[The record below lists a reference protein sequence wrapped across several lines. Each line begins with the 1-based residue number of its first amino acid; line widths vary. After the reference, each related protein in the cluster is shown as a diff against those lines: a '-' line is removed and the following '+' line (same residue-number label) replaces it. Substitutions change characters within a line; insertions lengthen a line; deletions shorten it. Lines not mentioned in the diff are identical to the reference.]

1 MNTTPTGRAR
11 AGRAD
16 AQRNRQLLLD
26 AALVAFAQH
35 GIDASLEAIARN
47 AGVGIGTLYRHFPT
61 REALALAAYQ
71 HDVERL
77 CEAADELLGT
87 LAPDVALREWLNRFS
102 EYINTKRGM
111 SDVIR
116 AVMTDPQP
124 YYAGLNIR
132 ERMQSAVKTLLTHGT
147 ASGVIRDDI
156 DAEVVM
162 LAMIGYWYASAGQI
176 TPHQAT
182 RLLDLLVDGL
192 RVGTQGS

>member
-1 MNTTPTGRAR
+1 MNTTPTGLTRH
-11 AGRAD
+11 GRAD

-61 REALALAAYQ
+61 RETLALAAYQ

-77 CEAADELLGT
+77 CEAADELLRT
-87 LAPDVALREWLNRFS
+87 LAPDIALREWLAHFS
-102 EYINTKRGM
+102 GYINTKRGM

-116 AVMTDPQP
+116 AVVTDPQP

-132 ERMQSAVKTLLTHGT
+132 ERMQSAVETLLSHGT
-147 ASGVIRDDI
+147 AAGVIRNDI

-162 LAMIGYWYASAGQI
+162 LAMIGYWYASAGQ
-176 TPHQAT
+176 TKPHQAT
-182 RLLDLLVDGL
+182 RLLDLLIDGL
-192 RVGTQGS
+192 RVGKQGS